1 MACCI
6 GLLPIEVE
14 RRGLAV
20 AMKCPSPAG
29 AGRGK
34 YAEPS
39 RVEPGTPRYPI
50 IVNGAFFPVFAGLPL
65 AMFLLC
71 RPCNRPRLR
80 KLYQDGAIH
89 EKSA

>member
-1 MACCI
+1 MF
-6 GLLPIEVE
+6 EVE

-20 AMKCPSPAG
+20 AIKCPKPGGSRP
-29 AGRGK
+29 GRGK

-39 RVEPGTPRYPI
+39 QGEPGTPRYPS
-50 IVNGAFFPVFAGLPL
+50 IVNGPFSPVWAVLGASVPL

-71 RPCNRPRLR
+71 RPCNRPLLR
-80 KLYQDGAIH
+80 KLYEDGAIH